1 MNVKIIYKSNIKS
14 FCYNLERRFITN
26 ANEYLEDIYSELFTE
41 MEEISGGIYNLFG
54 EAVAKGK
61 NVESLKATII
71 MVTFIFH
78 LVVIVY
84 FLVLDM
90 AFFANILAHY
100 ADE

>member
-1 MNVKIIYKSNIKS
+1 
-14 FCYNLERRFITN
+14 
-26 ANEYLEDIYSELFTE
+26 

-71 MVTFIFH
+71 MEFFIYQ
-78 LVVIVY
+78 LVDVGY
-84 FLVLDM
+84 DEEEDM